1 MIIHVWFLDLVQ
13 PDVDLCVP
21 IYSVNVVL
29 NLGIVTQH
37 RNIIIHMI
45 INVRNL
51 IIKTQTHG
59 IVNMRDSKVSN
70 DA

>member
-1 MIIHVWFLDLVQ
+1 MYSKICISLNTTRTMIIHVRFLDLVQ

-51 IIKTQTHG
+51 IQSI
-59 IVNMRDSKVSN
+59 S
-70 DA
+70 